1 MTDTYRLKSAIQN
14 AGLKYYKVAEKLG
27 LTRYGL
33 KKKIENDSEF
43 KASEI
48 VILTKLLKLTKEDRD
63 KIFFAS

>member
-1 MTDTYRLKSAIQN
+1 MTDTYRLKLEIHN
-14 AGLKYYKVAEKLG
+14 AGLKYYKIAEKLG
-27 LTRYGL
+27 LTRYSL

-48 VILTKLLKLTKEDRD
+48 VVLTKLLDLAKEDRD

>member
-1 MTDTYRLKSAIQN
+1 MTDTYKLKSVIQN
-14 AGLKYYKVAEKLG
+14 EGLKYYKIAEKLG
-27 LTRYGL
+27 LSRQGL

-48 VILTKLLKLTKEDRD
+48 VVLTELLNLANDERD